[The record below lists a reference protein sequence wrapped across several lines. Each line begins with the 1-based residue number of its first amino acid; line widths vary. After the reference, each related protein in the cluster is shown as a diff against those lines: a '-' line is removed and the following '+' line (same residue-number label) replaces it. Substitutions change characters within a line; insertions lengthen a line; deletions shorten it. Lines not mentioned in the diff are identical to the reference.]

1 MRTHRLLGLFIFVAV
16 TALAH
21 AARAQDET
29 VRARPADDDAPAAA
43 DATTQLHLDV
53 SSGFSTLGLQV
64 GGLALLRA
72 GIFEVGPSFD
82 ASGLVSSKAGGGIA
96 VGVGSRGREIHAFGW
111 DMLGEAGLHQHHA
124 GKGLLS
130 DDPGASATI
139 PYGGVRLGV
148 SWALGGPQAHLRGRH
163 GLWLYGNVDLSSVTK
178 QYTYQEKG
186 WLSDT
191 VRQAEGSAVLG
202 GGTLFGLSYTIGFDA
217 S

>member
-1 MRTHRLLGLFIFVAV
+1 MRTHRLLGLVAFIAL
-16 TALAH
+16 TAATS
-21 AARAQDET
+21 AARAQEET
-29 VRARPADDDAPAAA
+29 ERAAADNDAPA
-43 DATTQLHLDV
+43 DASTQVHFDV

-64 GGLALLRA
+64 GGLALVRVGL
-72 GIFEVGPSFD
+72 FEIGSSFD
-82 ASGLVSSKAGGGIA
+82 ASGLVSSKTGGGMAI
-96 VGVGSRGREIHAFGW
+96 GVGSRGREIHAFGW

-124 GKGLLS
+124 AKGLLS

-139 PYGGVRLGV
+139 PYAGLRLGV

-178 QYTYQEKG
+178 HYTYQEKG
-186 WLSDT
+186 WLSDN
-191 VRQAEGSAVLG
+191 VRQAEGTAVVG